1 MPQKLTRAAL
11 VVTVA
16 VLVASHALMAQ
27 TKPAASAPAAKKG
40 TVYDVEFVFDNET
53 YSGKMTLTIDKGAVS
68 GSMNIDSPTTVT
80 GEVAGTLK
88 DTKLALDYSYSMTG
102 ERPCTGRVV
111 VDATMKEGA
120 AQGTARSSGGCGD
133 PIDGTFSL
141 KPSAAK

>member
-1 MPQKLTRAAL
+1 MSQKLIRA
-11 VVTVA
+11 VVMA
-16 VLVASHALMAQ
+16 VGVVLAAHSVMAQ
-27 TKPAASAPAAKKG
+27 AKPAAAAPTAKKG

-53 YSGKMTLTIDKGAVS
+53 YTGKMTLNIDKGVVS

-88 DTKLALDYSYSMTG
+88 DTKLALDYPYSMTG
-102 ERPCTGRVV
+102 ENPCTGRVV

-133 PIDGTFSL
+133 PIDGTFTL
-141 KPSAAK
+141 KRPAAK